1 LLSTPRLVLRG
12 HGVADH
18 ADCAALWANEDVTRF
33 IGGKPQS
40 AQDAWFRIL
49 RYAGSWQLLG
59 YGFWAITD
67 RETGRFLGEGGL
79 GDFRRGIAELDG
91 APEVGWALLPDTW
104 GRGIAGEAVGAIV
117 AWADANL
124 AATETRCLIDRDNIA
139 SERVAARNGY
149 VAFADLPEES
159 RVFRRP
165 KPAS

>member
-1 LLSTPRLVLRG
+1 MILRG

-18 ADCAALWANEDVTRF
+18 ADCAALWADADVTRF

-59 YGFWAITD
+59 FGFWAITD
-67 RETGRFLGEGGL
+67 RETGDFLGEGGL
-79 GDFRRGIAELDG
+79 GDFQRGIAELDG
-91 APEVGWALLPDTW
+91 FPEIGWALSPAIW
-104 GRGIAGEAVGAIV
+104 GRGIASEAVGAMV
-117 AWADANL
+117 GWADANL
-124 AATETRCLIDRDNIA
+124 PATETRSVIARDNFA
-139 SERVAARNGY
+139 SERVAERNGY
-149 VAFADLPEES
+149 VAFGDLPEKA